1 MKKAVELQKL
11 EEYVYEISLSRP
23 EAANAF
29 SHALMD
35 DLNVCLEEVEAST
48 DVRCLIIRGAGEKAF
63 CAGADLKERQGMN
76 DQQVIETVY
85 RIGQCIRRVESLEI
99 PTIASI
105 NGVAF
110 GGGLELA
117 LACDLR
123 IARDDTKMGLTET
136 SLGIIPGAGGTQRL
150 PCLVGIG
157 KAKEMIY
164 SAMRISSEESAN
176 IGLVERVVPASEL
189 LEETRGLARVIAKNA
204 PIALKQ
210 AKRAINLGINT
221 DKDTGLCIESLCYQQ
236 TISTEDRL
244 EGLNAFKEKR
254 APQYKG
260 R

>member
-1 MKKAVELQKL
+1 MKKVVELQKL
-11 EEYVYEISLSRP
+11 DGYVYEISLSRP

-35 DLNVCLEEVEAST
+35 DLDACLEEVEASP
-48 DVRCLIIRGAGEKAF
+48 DVRCVIIKGTGEKAF
-63 CAGADLKERQGMN
+63 CAGADLKERQGMS
-76 DQQVIETVY
+76 DQQVIKTVH
-85 RIGQCIRRVESLEI
+85 RIGQCIKRVEALEI

-123 IARDDTKMGLTET
+123 IARNDTKMGLTET

-150 PCLVGIG
+150 PRLVGIG

-164 SAMRISSEESAN
+164 SAIRISSEEAVN
-176 IGLVERVVPASEL
+176 IGLVERVVPSSVL
-189 LEETRGLARVIAKNA
+189 LEETRILASLIAKNA
-204 PIALKQ
+204 PLALKQ
-210 AKRAINLGINT
+210 AKRAIDSGINT
-221 DKDTGLCIESLCYQQ
+221 DKETGLCIESLCYQQ
-236 TISTEDRL
+236 TIPTEDRL